1 MAVFDETLFRILP
14 ELMRSLDRALTGDA
28 TGTRAPR
35 APRFIRIG
43 SWIGGD
49 RDGNPAVTAAVAADT
64 MEIQAEHIL
73 LALEAAATRIGRALT
88 VDADTTP
95 PSAALRRGLAAAR
108 RADRKRYDALLT
120 RSADEPHRVF
130 LLHVADRI
138 ASTRMAGGL
147 RYSES

>member
-1 MAVFDETLFRILP
+1 QIRTTQIHPLDEVRSFMAVFDETLFRILP

-64 MEIQAEHIL
+64 MEIQAQHIL
-73 LALEAAATRIGRALT
+73 LRVHAH
-88 VDADTTP
+88 
-95 PSAALRRGLAAAR
+95 AAR
-108 RADRKRYDALLT
+108 RGRPHHRADAT
-120 RSADEPHRVF
+120 
-130 LLHVADRI
+130 
-138 ASTRMAGGL
+138 T
-147 RYSES
+147 